1 MELLRGGQLSNLIKE
16 KKNNNEK
23 FTDEEASTI
32 MRCVFQAVS
41 YIHSLGIV
49 HRDLKP
55 GKALSNNDHTNA
67 DNILVGDPNDFE
79 TIKIADFGL
88 SAKYDHFS
96 FANLDQ
102 HCGTLIFMA
111 PEVAL
116 KKEYSRSVDIWS
128 TGIVMYM
135 LLTGGNHPLF
145 TSKDDPES
153 YKDKL
158 KRTTEL

>member
-1 MELLRGGQLSNLIKE
+1 MTQLIKE
-16 KKNNNEK
+16 KKSRNLK

-32 MRCVFQAVS
+32 MRQILQAVA
-41 YIHSLGIV
+41 YIHSRGIV

-55 GKALSNNDHTNA
+55 GMLYQFINEYFL
-67 DNILVGDPNDFE
+67 DNILVGDVDDLS

-88 SAKYDHFS
+88 SAKYDHVS
-96 FANLDQ
+96 FTTLDQ

-128 TGIVMYM
+128 IGIIMYM
-135 LLTGGNHPLF
+135 LLTGGSHPLF
-145 TSKDDPES
+145 
-153 YKDKL
+153 
-158 KRTTEL
+158 